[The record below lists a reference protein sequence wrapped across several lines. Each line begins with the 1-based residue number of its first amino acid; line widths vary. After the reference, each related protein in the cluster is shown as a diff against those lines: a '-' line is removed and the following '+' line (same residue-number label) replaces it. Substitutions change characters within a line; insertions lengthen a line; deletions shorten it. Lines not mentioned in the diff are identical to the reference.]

1 MTFTKEMSIYEALQA
16 HPQAR
21 DVFMHHGMGCISCMG
36 ATMESIE
43 NGAVMH
49 GIDPE
54 GIVAD
59 LNQLPEPEEATAE
72 CGD

>member
-21 DVFMHHGMGCISCMG
+21 DVFIRHGMGCISCMG

-43 NGAVMH
+43 NGAAMH
-49 GIDPE
+49 GIDADA
-54 GIVAD
+54 IVED
-59 LNQLPEPEEATAE
+59 LNRLPEPAKSESSE
-72 CGD
+72 